1 MEVASNLIG
10 APTNRAVP
18 RDRNGIIQIQ
28 KAANSKNWKIA
39 EKTCS
44 NVSVMKSRQQLNLTS
59 VHRIFIV
66 FFISV
71 VEPILSTAT
80 KRAGYADAGAGLR
93 YPAAGIG
100 CQRRS
105 GFTRERSNFVNRIG
119 PSVGKIERGY
129 TPEHSFALTRP
140 KLGFELSPRKKMSQ
154 TLNTRSIS
162 KVRKFS
168 RHLGNI
174 GSGALRAL
182 DNLRD
187 FNRFRSPFLL
197 GNMA

>member
-1 MEVASNLIG
+1 
-10 APTNRAVP
+10 
-18 RDRNGIIQIQ
+18 
-28 KAANSKNWKIA
+28 
-39 EKTCS
+39 
-44 NVSVMKSRQQLNLTS
+44 MKSRHQLNLTS
-59 VHRIFIV
+59 VHRLFIV

-105 GFTRERSNFVNRIG
+105 GITRARSTFVNRIG
-119 PSVGKIERGY
+119 PSVGKIERGH

-140 KLGFELSPRKKMSQ
+140 KLGFELSPGEKMSQ
-154 TLNTRSIS
+154 TLNTRSIR

-168 RHLGNI
+168 CHLGNI
-174 GSGALRAL
+174 GSGALRAF

-187 FNRFRSPFLL
+187 FNRFRSPFLP